1 MAEDIKEVQEVQE
14 VQTEQ
19 ANQTVETQSQPQQ
32 QLPQIDFVGGY
43 AITGKGKLEHSLIF
57 KFVKKPNR
65 IHRFFC
71 KLLLGWIWVDN
82 QNEIK

>member
-1 MAEDIKEVQEVQE
+1 MAEDIKEVQE

-19 ANQTVETQSQPQQ
+19 ANQTVGTQGN
-32 QLPQIDFVGGY
+32 QLPKIDFAGGY
-43 AITGKGKLEHSLIF
+43 AITGKGKLEDSLIF

-65 IHRFFC
+65 VHRFFC